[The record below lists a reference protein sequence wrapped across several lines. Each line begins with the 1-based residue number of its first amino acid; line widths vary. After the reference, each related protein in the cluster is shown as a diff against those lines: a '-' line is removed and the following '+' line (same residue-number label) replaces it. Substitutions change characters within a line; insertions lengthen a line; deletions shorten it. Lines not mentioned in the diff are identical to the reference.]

1 MGLHRLDFFSNSPK
15 NFIFQNTSNKTNFG
29 GVQTLIYFILLSAIV
44 IYHII
49 DYELKEDYYIEY
61 SYYEELLE
69 KNNIFIKYND
79 EKYNQYFDFEFIPFG
94 KSRNES
100 GIAMELK
107 IINKTNNQT
116 IPINTMLNKR
126 ILDIKMLVVVEDFNY
141 DDIRDDVQLSLFS
154 YYHG

>member
-15 NFIFQNTSNKTNFG
+15 NFIFKNTSNKINFG

-69 KNNIFIKYND
+69 KK
-79 EKYNQYFDFEFIPFG
+79 
-94 KSRNES
+94 
-100 GIAMELK
+100 
-107 IINKTNNQT
+107 
-116 IPINTMLNKR
+116 
-126 ILDIKMLVVVEDFNY
+126 
-141 DDIRDDVQLSLFS
+141 
-154 YYHG
+154 